1 MAIRE
6 IVKVWSQDGLL
17 SENISFLKKSTKDV
31 FFPLTDGS
39 LNIINDLLDTFK
51 NIPCAGIAANQI
63 GYDKKIFIGLKDY
76 NDSIDEEELEK
87 KESQHQSGENQENDY
102 ADNYEFYINPK
113 IESVNKKS
121 IQEEIEGC
129 LSIPMISLRIKRF
142 DKIKVRYQNQD
153 GKVIKKTLRGF
164 MSKLFQ
170 HELDHLNGNLMLENN
185 VMEGFI
191 DKDSFVTPELYE
203 DLQTKVSR

>member
-1 MAIRE
+1 MAIKK
-6 IVKVWSQDGLL
+6 IIKVWNQDGLI
-17 SENISFLKKSTKDV
+17 SDNISFLKKSTKDV

-39 LNIINDLLDTFK
+39 FNIINDLLDTFK
-51 NIPCAGIAANQI
+51 DTPCAGIAANQI

-76 NDSIDEEELEK
+76 HESIDEEELEE
-87 KESQHQSGENQENDY
+87 KESQHQSGSSETNDY

-113 IESVNKKS
+113 IELVDKKS

-153 GKVIKKTLRGF
+153 GAVIKKTLRGF

-170 HELDHLNGNLMLENN
+170 HELDHLNGILMLENN
-185 VMEGFI
+185 VIEGFI

-203 DLQTKVSR
+203 ELQPKVLR